1 MVGGRVSV
9 GLVSASLACLLWTAS
24 ASAAVTYYT
33 LPGAG
38 ATTCAQGD
46 ECSLTHALSLP
57 LAPGDSIVMEPGT
70 SAYTPGSI
78 NIPAGITIG
87 GQAGAAMPTIQG
99 PGTGTAVIMSAPGA
113 TLHDVRVQAGAAQGA
128 LFMASIPGGS
138 TAERV
143 AAIAPTGSACQ
154 LGAATLRDTLCW
166 GASGDGVIQNLTS
179 GTHTATLTNVTA
191 IGSGNGIDAIT
202 SGGDNRTVVGTNVIA
217 KGGFRD
223 VSTGESGGSTTTVT
237 LANSNYAVADH
248 SAGGTITPAGT
259 NGNQTAAPLLSAD
272 FHELAGS
279 PTIDAGLAAPDIG
292 TLDLDRNP
300 RISPTCRGGTAG
312 APDIGAFEFPTATPP
327 AAACSVFT
335 IGKLKL
341 NKKKGTADL
350 TLTVPGSGSLN
361 ASGKGLKSTTANATI
376 AGEIKIKL
384 KASGKSKHKLAGKG
398 KLKLKVKLAW
408 TPTGGAA
415 TTQTDKVKL
424 KKK

>member
-1 MVGGRVSV
+1 
-9 GLVSASLACLLWTAS
+9 
-24 ASAAVTYYT
+24 
-33 LPGAG
+33 
-38 ATTCAQGD
+38 
-46 ECSLTHALSLP
+46 
-57 LAPGDSIVMEPGT
+57 
-70 SAYTPGSI
+70 
-78 NIPAGITIG
+78 
-87 GQAGAAMPTIQG
+87 
-99 PGTGTAVIMSAPGA
+99 
-113 TLHDVRVQAGAAQGA
+113 
-128 LFMASIPGGS
+128 MASIPGGS

-248 SAGGTITPAGT
+248 SAGGTITPVGT

-312 APDIGAFEFPTATPP
+312 PSDIGAFEFPTATPP
-327 AAACSVFT
+327 AAVCSIFT

-361 ASGKGLKSTTANATI
+361 ASGKGLKSTTANATV

-384 KASGKSKHKLAGKG
+384 KASGKSKHKLADKG

-415 TTQTDKVKL
+415 TTQTDKATL